1 MSKGSLVLAKDYDAI
16 GGKRY
21 FFLKVLTLSQ
31 AKKKK
36 KLKKSINLKLY
47 KAGTD
52 GKDIKYFGIWPSAH
66 LMQKLMPVK

>member
-36 KLKKSINLKLY
+36 NKKN
-47 KAGTD
+47 
-52 GKDIKYFGIWPSAH
+52 
-66 LMQKLMPVK
+66 Q